1 MELGLEKKF
10 DTLTALACSC
20 FSPASFEKVKHLT
33 IWEPLLTSGNP
44 IPALPALL
52 GNVAML
58 TLRRD
63 DDGYTNKRHY

>member
-1 MELGLEKKF
+1 MEQGLEKKF
-10 DTLTALACSC
+10 DTFTALAFSH
-20 FSPASFEKVKHLT
+20 FSPASLEKVKRLT
-33 IWEPLLTSGNP
+33 TWEPSLTSGNP

-52 GNVAML
+52 GNAAML